1 MIAALNNPI
10 ERANLFMKDADSA
23 VNFDRL
29 IDLHRLA
36 APSPG
41 VGIGMNETWTQ
52 LTAPR
57 VVNEKIR
64 FVTQDV
70 ATVDG
75 ASTIDGAITLA
86 RHVPLLFVMRKEG
99 SEWRISAVRAAEGVK
114 NNRTISP

>member
-1 MIAALNNPI
+1 
-10 ERANLFMKDADSA
+10 
-23 VNFDRL
+23 
-29 IDLHRLA
+29 
-36 APSPG
+36 
-41 VGIGMNETWTQ
+41 MNETWTQ

-86 RHVPLLFVMRKEG
+86 RRVPLLFVMSKEG
-99 SEWRISAVRAAEGVK
+99 AEWRISAVRVLAAEAVAPP
-114 NNRTISP
+114 RII